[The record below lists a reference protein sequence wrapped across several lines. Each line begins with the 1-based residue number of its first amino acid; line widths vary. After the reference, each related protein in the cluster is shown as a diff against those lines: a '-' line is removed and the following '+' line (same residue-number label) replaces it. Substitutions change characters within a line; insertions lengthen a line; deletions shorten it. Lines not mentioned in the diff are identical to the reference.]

1 MLRGEWFWLANEKQS
16 NHSEEK
22 FIYSV
27 HKFAGIVRAEGES
40 WEEEESN
47 IHTIHVPVTT
57 QTRKRVQ
64 TIGEYRTNRTGKCV
78 ILPAQC
84 QCECVCFICSAIQDQ
99 GHNFFVWSPTSTR
112 KVYPD
117 RLGTLCLTKI
127 CMAEAKI
134 RDVNINYVNEWV
146 NAVAWSWL
154 FSPHISLLAYTQ
166 QQSWSWG
173 TTEFPHYIY
182 VFSIRQTQ
190 SHIYSFH
197 LL

>member
-1 MLRGEWFWLANEKQS
+1 MQMLRGEWFWLANEKQS

-78 ILPAQC
+78 ILPASVNVNV
-84 QCECVCFICSAIQDQ
+84 CVLYVLQSRI
-99 GHNFFVWSPTSTR
+99 
-112 KVYPD
+112 KVTTFSSGAR
-117 RLGTLCLTKI
+117 RLPEK
-127 CMAEAKI
+127 
-134 RDVNINYVNEWV
+134 
-146 NAVAWSWL
+146 
-154 FSPHISLLAYTQ
+154 YTQ
-166 QQSWSWG
+166 TALAHS
-173 TTEFPHYIY
+173 
-182 VFSIRQTQ
+182 V
-190 SHIYSFH
+190 
-197 LL
+197 